1 MLQQVIKIANSSF
14 YLLVLDNHRKKS
26 TCMVTEKNSSSG
38 YVKEYKKNQS
48 RNLHFISA
56 LISAQF

>member
-1 MLQQVIKIANSSF
+1 
-14 YLLVLDNHRKKS
+14 
-26 TCMVTEKNSSSG
+26 MVTEKNSSSG